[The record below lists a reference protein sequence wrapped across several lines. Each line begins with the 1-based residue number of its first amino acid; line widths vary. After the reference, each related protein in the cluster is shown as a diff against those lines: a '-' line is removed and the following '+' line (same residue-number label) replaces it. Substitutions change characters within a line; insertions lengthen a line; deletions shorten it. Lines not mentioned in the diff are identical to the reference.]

1 MLSEI
6 NIILDFLKEPQV
18 FYSQESVFESFSK
31 MWHTLLSKTTEK
43 LHKKGRR
50 VDVTII
56 FFTKNFSLFSLS

>member
-6 NIILDFLKEPQV
+6 NIILDFLKQPQV

-31 MWHTLLSKTTEK
+31 MWHALLSKTTEK
-43 LHKKGRR
+43 PHKKGGR

-56 FFTKNFSLFSLS
+56 FSPRTFHFFH